1 MARLPDFRLETY
13 FSSWEFTA
21 RHHLTPSDV
30 QTMTLGELL
39 SPADDKDR
47 VAFENQPIGYMD
59 TSGDPAL
66 REVIAQTYENACA
79 DEVICFAGAE
89 EALYLA
95 MNSLPDAG
103 DHAAVV
109 TPNHQAVETVAF
121 THAMRTRR

>member
-13 FSSWEFTA
+13 FSPWEFTA
-21 RHHLTPSDV
+21 RHHLTAPDV

-47 VAFENQPIGYMD
+47 AAFENQPIGYTD
-59 TSGDPAL
+59 TSGDPVL
-66 REVIAQTYENACA
+66 REVISQTYENAGA
-79 DEVICFAGAE
+79 NEVICFAGAE

-95 MNSLPDAG
+95 MNVLPDTR
-103 DHAAVV
+103 DHAAVA

-121 THAMRTRR
+121 THVRRRR